1 MTGVREVAA
10 VGGAVDPRQARF
22 DVPAPNR
29 PGRSLGDRLF
39 PLGRTD
45 TDAPLAVDEEGR
57 L

>member
-29 PGRSLGDRLF
+29 PGRSLGVRLF